1 MKTIVRNLFAVC
13 IVLSGI
19 IIGSVA
25 CPNHSYALQT
35 DTFTGKIDFNMFMD
49 DGSVIPAGKVPVAE
63 VDYGVRRREQITSGG
78 TVVRPLDDM
87 INQETIVI
95 PYDGA
100 GNFSSV
106 PKVGTF
112 TYGMTSNI
120 PTGYDNRSF
129 ANLHS
134 FYNLRFNNVPAYI
147 RTISA
152 NSTVLGD
159 HSRYSY
165 NTNAYKKVVN
175 DTNDN
180 YPLLY
185 PPPSNLAGNTNKAIL
200 NPNLVRTMPGT
211 FNYTGS
217 RLTFNEE
224 EPNGVEFTL
233 SGGSFWFPN
242 PGFEWSNWH
251 DRQVFNSSVAGSG
264 KKITFFMKGF
274 QVVENFEDETGTT
287 ITPPSGFTQGKT
299 TDVVENQYT
308 HTMGTLPNQYTVGSN
323 EYVFEGWYQG
333 SLKPVTLNTSNSPAP
348 TIDYTQ
354 TKSIADFDDE
364 GIITVVYKKKAL
376 HVLQEKYVDGSDASI
391 NSGSWDTSQSIVEGN
406 SFTGAPLANR
416 TDTGGA
422 DWEYI
427 GWKEG
432 ISGTVNS
439 KTTPVQINNILG
451 QKEIYYIYKKK
462 NHTITEKWV
471 DQVDGSTLLNIT
483 GNQKTSPIDDN
494 DHFTGTAIASI
505 TDNTSADWDFVGWE
519 NVTDAPGVI
528 NPAASYAVNNIK
540 GDKEIRYHYQARNT
554 SATLNLNPT
563 PQITGSGGSVNWSSR
578 LTNTGTSALNNLKLK
593 ATSNW
598 ASGLSAPTMVTV
610 TPAGGIAQNF
620 TVSPVDWVGGF
631 NLTGISIP
639 SGGANNYAEITFT
652 DTATGAVN
660 QVLPAEI
667 EIDGNMVGSLAA
679 ENFVRIDDPDE
690 PNLEPLGNAGLINIP
705 DFRFGD
711 VEVKPYA
718 QTKDL
723 DAASYQAGYN
733 PYIRFKDQESLSG
746 WSLTA
751 KLGQFTSGS
760 KTLPSTTSIELN
772 NGSLKEVQNYNKHN
786 ESLSGGTSVGNKS
799 IPSDSTTVALTNGA
813 TQGVYQLDYAFND
826 VELELLAH
834 SGIAGLSY
842 TADMDWTLTTAP

>member
-1 MKTIVRNLFAVC
+1 MKTIVRNIFAVC

-19 IIGSVA
+19 IIGGIA
-25 CPNHSYALQT
+25 RPTHSYALRT

-49 DGSVIPAGKVPVAE
+49 DGSVIPAGRVPVAE
-63 VDYGVRRREQITSGG
+63 VDYGVRRKEQLQYSGG
-78 TVVRPLDDM
+78 YYRPLDDM
-87 INQETIVI
+87 INQETIII

-100 GNFSSV
+100 GNFSSA
-106 PKVGTF
+106 PKVETF
-112 TYGMTSNI
+112 TYGMTSNFTS
-120 PTGYDNRSF
+120 PYANREF
-129 ANLHS
+129 ANFHS
-134 FYNLRFNNVPAYI
+134 FYNLRFNSVPAYI

-159 HSRYSY
+159 YSRYSF
-165 NTNAYKKVVN
+165 NLNAYMKVVN

-180 YPLLY
+180 FPLLS
-185 PPPSNLAGNTNKAIL
+185 PAPSNLRG
-200 NPNLVRTMPGT
+200 NPNQPIQYPDLVRAAPGT

-217 RLTFNEE
+217 RLAFNETE
-224 EPNGVEFTL
+224 LNGVEFTL
-233 SGGSFWFPN
+233 SGGAFWYKASS
-242 PGFEWSNWH
+242 WSNWH
-251 DRQVFNSSVAGSG
+251 DLQAFNSSVAGSG

-274 QVVENFEDETGTT
+274 QVVENFEDETGTPV
-287 ITPPSGFTQGKT
+287 TPPAGFTQGKA
-299 TDVVENQYT
+299 TDADENQYSY
-308 HTMGTLPNQYTVGSN
+308 TMGTLPNQYTVGSDAY
-323 EYVFEGWYQG
+323 EFEGWYQG
-333 SLKPVTLNTSNSPAP
+333 STKPVTLNTSDSPAI

-354 TKSIADFDDE
+354 PKSIADFDDE

-376 HVLQEKYVDGSDASI
+376 HVLQEKYVDQSDGSL
-391 NSGSWDTSQSIVEGN
+391 NSGSWDTSDSVIDGDN
-406 SFTGAPLANR
+406 FTGTPAATK
-416 TDTGGA
+416 TDSSGT
-422 DWEYI
+422 DWEYT

-432 ISGTVNS
+432 ISGAVNS

-471 DQVDGSTLLNIT
+471 DQADGSTLLNII

-494 DHFTGTAIASI
+494 DHFTGTATATI
-505 TDNTSADWDFVGWE
+505 TDNTSADWDFIGWE

-563 PQITGSGGSVNWSSR
+563 PQVTGSGGSVNWSSR

-598 ASGLSAPTMVTV
+598 ASGLSAPTLVTV

-620 TVSPVDWVGGF
+620 TISSVDWVGGF

-639 SGGANNYAEITFT
+639 SGGVNNYADITFT

-667 EIDGNMVGSLAA
+667 EIDGNMVGSLTA

-718 QTKDL
+718 QTKGL

-760 KTLPSTTSIELN
+760 KTLPATTSIELS

-813 TQGVYQLDYAFND
+813 AQGVYQLDYAFND
-826 VELELLAH
+826 VELDLLAH